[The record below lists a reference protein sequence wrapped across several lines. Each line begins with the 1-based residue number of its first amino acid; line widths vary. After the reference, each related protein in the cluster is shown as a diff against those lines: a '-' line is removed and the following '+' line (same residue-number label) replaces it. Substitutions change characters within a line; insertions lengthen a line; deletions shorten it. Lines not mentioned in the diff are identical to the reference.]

1 MLIDDL
7 LTMVHLRFIAASI
20 QRNGSYTTN
29 EKTSNEQV
37 ALSPTGHLV

>member
-1 MLIDDL
+1 MWVDDL
-7 LTMVHLRFIAASI
+7 LTMVLLHFIAASI

-29 EKTSNEQV
+29 EKISNEQV